1 MRMKPRPNQCGFKKE
16 TEHVNEMRK
25 YIDNGLHLA
34 GCDGI
39 GFYLLILDEF

>member
-1 MRMKPRPNQCGFKKE
+1 MKHRPNQFGFKKE
-16 TEHVNEMRK
+16 TELVNEMTK
-25 YIDNGLHLA
+25 YIYNRLHLA